1 MYTFLQSRY
10 DGSVV
15 MENIQNLLNFPLFNF
30 GEVSLYI
37 KMYEL

>member
-10 DGSVV
+10 EGSVV
-15 MENIQNLLNFPLFNF
+15 MENIQNLLNFPLISF

-37 KMYEL
+37 KMYKL